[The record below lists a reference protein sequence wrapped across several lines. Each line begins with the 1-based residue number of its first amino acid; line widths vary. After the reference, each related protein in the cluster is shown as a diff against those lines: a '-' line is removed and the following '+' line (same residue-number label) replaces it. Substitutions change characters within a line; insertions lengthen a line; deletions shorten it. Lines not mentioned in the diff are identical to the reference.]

1 MGSPDRRRAL
11 SAVVALRLLDGRSD
25 IEGAAQAIGLSVQ
38 GLQRRLRQKGYT
50 YREILEL
57 ARRVR
62 ATSLLLETQ
71 LPIVEIALSL
81 GYEDH
86 ANFTR
91 AFVRWEGCSP
101 SEFRF
106 ARRRDGAGEFD

>member
-1 MGSPDRRRAL
+1 M
-11 SAVVALRLLDGRSD
+11 
-25 IEGAAQAIGLSVQ
+25 Q

-57 ARRVR
+57 ARRDR
-62 ATSLLLETQ
+62 AVCLLLETP

-91 AFVRWEGCSP
+91 AFVRWEGCPP
-101 SEFRF
+101 SVFRC
-106 ARRRDGAGEFD
+106 ARRRNGTGESD